1 MKAIAVLLVGVLAL
15 AGCAPTGSGG
25 GDDGHSPAS
34 RAQGQPASP
43 TIGQPAQAAAA
54 ALAFAAH
61 SDPELGVVDGYA
73 TLPPAVQRG
82 EQPIDLVHGLA
93 TPCDQPPPRPFTPAE
108 RAIIQAAFQGRTV
121 HFIGDPAAHAKQPGA
136 LLLLLA
142 VSPPLLRGRHGTVM
156 VVRCVPHAQQHLVT
170 VSWDGH
176 AWQALATG

>member
-1 MKAIAVLLVGVLAL
+1 MKGIAVLLVGVLAL
-15 AGCAPTGSGG
+15 AGCATAATGG
-25 GDDGHSPAS
+25 GADSHPRTSPTL
-34 RAQGQPASP
+34 RQPAAP

-82 EQPIDLVHGLA
+82 EQPIDLVRGHA
-93 TPCDQPPPRPFTPAE
+93 TPCDQPPRRPFTPAE
-108 RAIIQAAFQGRTV
+108 RAAIQAAFRGRTV
-121 HFIGDPAAHAKQPGA
+121 RFVGDPAAHAQQPGA
-136 LLLLLA
+136 LLLA
-142 VSPPLLRGRHGTVM
+142 VSPPILRGRHGTVM
-156 VVRCVPHAQQHLVT
+156 VIRCVPHAQHHLVT